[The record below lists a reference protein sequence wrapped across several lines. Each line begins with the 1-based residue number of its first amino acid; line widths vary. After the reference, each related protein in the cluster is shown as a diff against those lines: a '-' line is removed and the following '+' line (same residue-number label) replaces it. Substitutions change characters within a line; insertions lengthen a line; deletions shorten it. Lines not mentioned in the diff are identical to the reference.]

1 MHDAWLA
8 AADRLGAFR
17 WESSFR
23 SWLSGFVINQVR
35 QRWRADRREP
45 VPLEETRA
53 GDDLPLLMAADR
65 VDLERAIAA
74 LPDGFRAVLVLHDI
88 EGYTHDEIG
97 SVLGIVAGT
106 SKSQL
111 ARARSAVR
119 EALEQGT
126 VHDAR

>member
-8 AADRLGAFR
+8 AVERLGSFR
-17 WESSFR
+17 WESSLR

-35 QRWRADRREP
+35 QRWRTDRREP
-45 VPLEETRA
+45 ALEVTEA
-53 GDDLPLLMAADR
+53 EDDLRLLMASDR

-88 EGYTHDEIG
+88 EGYTHEEIG
-97 SVLGIVAGT
+97 EFLGVVPGT

-111 ARARSAVR
+111 ARARRVVR
-119 EALEQGT
+119 ETLGKGT